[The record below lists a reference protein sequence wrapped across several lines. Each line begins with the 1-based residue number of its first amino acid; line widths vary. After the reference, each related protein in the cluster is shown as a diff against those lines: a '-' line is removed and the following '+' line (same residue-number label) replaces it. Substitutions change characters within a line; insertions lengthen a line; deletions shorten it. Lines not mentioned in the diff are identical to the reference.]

1 MMFQRKTASHT
12 SILEKAGRCF
22 ISKSPPPTKN
32 EKCGILPLWTDNI
45 DSIAQAPR
53 LFASLTDL
61 GCQ

>member
-1 MMFQRKTASHT
+1 MFQRKTASHT
-12 SILEKAGRCF
+12 SILEEAGRCF
-22 ISKSPPPTKN
+22 ISKSLPPPN